1 MKSPLFLDDNQ
12 DPLNFP
18 GLIYYNLDKTIHIP
32 EKILPYVKCS
42 LVVNSNTSEEMYGVK
57 CIDII
62 KWKDYT
68 CVYGDSTLL
77 YQGVLNFSYPIEP
90 GLLYQGMH
98 HENNGEGYSWSEPLH
113 ISPSLDWRWR
123 YKYYRSD
130 PWGFDNVFFDSTFHL
145 FMEFAQGTSSHMIAP
160 SSENLF
166 LPSASYR
173 ANIHNESPH
182 PPDYIADPLYRSI
195 RLTKNIPDAEA
206 YKSALSFQ
214 PYCNRNILKIGDNN
228 YKINVNGKLYY
239 NGKSKP
245 TKLEFQRID
254 FSWVAVLK
262 NLVSWDENDIWW
274 TWWQW
279 YEWEFLGDDGS
290 YLNKTQY
297 GFTDES
303 VDLKLMVS
311 VNAPFESRKKSI
323 K

>member
-1 MKSPLFLDDNQ
+1 MKSPLFLDNNQ

-18 GLIYYNLDKTIHIP
+18 GLIYYNLDKTIYIP
-32 EKILPYVKCS
+32 EKILPYVKSS
-42 LVVNSNTSEEMYGVK
+42 LVVNSNTSEEMHGIK
-57 CIDII
+57 CVDIT

-77 YQGVLNFSYPIEP
+77 YQGVLYFPFPIKP
-90 GLLYQGMH
+90 GLLP
-98 HENNGEGYSWSEPLH
+98 EPGGWTEILR

-123 YKYYRSD
+123 YKYYRGD
-130 PWGFDNVFFDSTFHL
+130 PWGFDVVCYDSDTNEFL
-145 FMEFAQGTSSHMIAP
+145 SFAQGLSSHMIAP
-160 SSENLF
+160 SSENIF

-195 RLTKNIPDAEA
+195 RITKNIPDAEA
-206 YKSALSFQ
+206 CKSTLTIQ
-214 PYCNRNILKIGDNN
+214 PYCNRNILKIGDNK

-245 TKLEFQRID
+245 IIQEFQVID
-254 FSWVAVLK
+254 FTWTAVLH
-262 NLVSWDENDIWW
+262 NDHGFEQGSTTLWW
-274 TWWQW
+274 WEQW
-279 YEWEFLGDDGS
+279 YEWEFSGDEGS
-290 YLNKTQY
+290 YINKTNY
-297 GFTDES
+297 VFTDES

-311 VNAPFESRKKSI
+311 VNAPIETRKKSI